1 MIAVE
6 FLIDHHVF
14 TITCVSGLTV
24 LLFTKLREIGT
35 EQTDFFW
42 NDSTEVLDNN
52 SEQEFK
58 RCFVENSLYDL
69 YF

>member
-35 EQTDFFW
+35 EPTDIFW

-52 SEQEFK
+52 SEHEFK
-58 RCFVENSLYDL
+58 ICFIEKHPYEL